1 MKIQNKKL
9 LQMMEFSNILIIEV
23 KIWGIAGLYNEVT
36 IIIETD
42 NPYFKVRR
50 NAKYFVS
57 WFTARRNRVQF
68 LWIK

>member
-1 MKIQNKKL
+1 
-9 LQMMEFSNILIIEV
+9 MEFSKILIIEV
-23 KIWGIAGLYNEVT
+23 KIWGIAGLYNGVT

-42 NPYFKVRR
+42 NPRFKVRR

-57 WFTARRNRVQF
+57 WFTVRNRVRF